1 MAVGILLVGG
11 FGTRLMPLTKNT
23 PKPMLTIAGLP
34 VTEHQLAMARKAGIT
49 TVVLATSYLSEIFT
63 SYFGDGSKWG
73 MNLLYATEENP
84 LGTGG
89 AIANAASMLDTDE
102 SIVVFNGDVLSS
114 HNLSEQIHQH
124 ELNEA
129 EVTLHLSAVDDARAY
144 GCVPTD
150 SVGRVTAFLEK
161 MDNPISHNIN
171 AGCYVFSSSTV
182 NSIPKNQVISV
193 EREIFP
199 QLISTHARVFSYID
213 DSYWLDIGTPKA
225 LLKGSRDLV
234 QGLADSSALLMADVE
249 QHSDAALI
257 MSGATVDPSAKVE
270 DGSCVGAGSIVESGA
285 YISGSIIDHGAVVE
299 SGAIVIDSFVASGAR
314 VSRSTQIVDSF
325 VTSDEILT
333 IPG

>member
-49 TVVLATSYLSEIFT
+49 TVVLATSYLSELFT
-63 SYFGDGSKWG
+63 PYFGDGSKWG
-73 MNLLYATEENP
+73 MKLLYAVEEIP

-89 AIANAASMLDTDE
+89 AIANAASMLDTNE
-102 SIVVFNGDVLSS
+102 TIVVLNGDVLSS
-114 HNLSEQIHQH
+114 HNLNEQIRQH
-124 ELNEA
+124 ELNESD
-129 EVTLHLSAVDDARAY
+129 VTIHLTAVDDARAY

-150 SVGRVTAFLEK
+150 SFGRVTAFLEK
-161 MDNPISHNIN
+161 MDRPITNNIN
-171 AGCYVFSSSTV
+171 AGCYVFSPNIV
-182 NSIPKNQVISV
+182 KSIPKNQVISV

-249 QHSDAALI
+249 QHSDVALI
-257 MSGATVDPSAKVE
+257 MSGATVDPSATVVG
-270 DGSCVGAGSIVESGA
+270 GSCVGAGSIIGGRA
-285 YISGSIIDHGAVVE
+285 HISGSIIDHGAVIE
-299 SGAIVIDSFVASGAR
+299 SGATVIDSFVASGAR
-314 VSRSTQIVDSF
+314 VSHNTHIVASF